1 MERVPSP
8 IASSVLGQPPS
19 AFGVEESGTESFS
32 CDLDLGLQKL
42 WEGHGLEHD
51 FIMNETVDEKE
62 TSLMD
67 GELRL
72 GIFV

>member
-19 AFGVEESGTESFS
+19 ALGVEEEDGTESFS

-42 WEGHGLEHD
+42 WEGHGLEQD
-51 FIMNETVDEKE
+51 FIMNETIDEKE
-62 TSLMD
+62 TCLMD
-67 GELRL
+67 GELA
-72 GIFV
+72 